1 MLKKHIYLLPVL
13 FSWLVLFPLRLSA
26 ADAVTF
32 NPLTIPITPK
42 ASQGGVP
49 VGTVIAWPI
58 SSFPPGQDS
67 DNWLE
72 CNGQSISQ
80 AAYPEL
86 YAVIGGNTPN
96 YQGVFLRGYGSQ
108 TSSHYYQVTHSSSG
122 IGQLQGDAIRN
133 IYGEFEFKPRQ
144 HGSRWPSGAFGT
156 IENTGS
162 SEDKGPDRPSGIYF
176 SASYVVPTANENRPV
191 NIAVRYLIRAKP

>member
-1 MLKKHIYLLPVL
+1 MFKRHLYLPLIFLAWHVM
-13 FSWLVLFPLRLSA
+13 FPLTLSA

-32 NPLTIPITPK
+32 NPLAIQITPK
-42 ASQGGVP
+42 GAGGGVP
-49 VGTVIAWPI
+49 VGTVIAWPTA
-58 SSFPPGQDS
+58 SSPSGQDS
-67 DNWLE
+67 DKWLE
-72 CNGQSISQ
+72 CNGQSINQ

-86 YAVIGGNTPN
+86 FAVIGGKIPD
-96 YQGVFLRGYGSQ
+96 YRGVFLRGYGSQ
-108 TSSHYYQVTHSSSG
+108 TSDHFGYVTHSSGG

-144 HGSRWPSGAFGT
+144 HGSRWPSGAFAN

-176 SASYVVPTANENRPV
+176 SASYVVPVANENRPV
-191 NIAVRYLIRAKP
+191 NMAVRFFIRAKP